1 MAFVLAFFL
10 AGLILIAGF
19 LSDLLFRRTNF
30 PDILVMIF
38 CGYLLGPLLKIIDP
52 ESLAPVTPLLASLAL
67 LIILFEGGLN
77 LDLFKVLNEA
87 PRAIV
92 LAVSGMGAS
101 IIAAYFFAYYFLK
114 WDLLSSL
121 LLGTIIGGTSS
132 SIVIPMIRRAN
143 VSEKVYTTL
152 FLESVF
158 TDAFVVVLG
167 ITLLQILKTP
177 MAGENMFS
185 TAAVQITGQ
194 FSTGIVIGAI
204 VGVSWLRVLRNIR
217 GKPYDDI
224 MTLTI
229 VLLFYSIVEFLGGN
243 GAIFSLTFGLILGNG
258 REICRMLKIQEPIE
272 ATEIMKKF
280 EYQIS
285 FLLRTFFFVN
295 LGLILSISNY
305 MPFLYG
311 LILTGLLLI
320 GRYSAVA
327 LSSIKNP
334 VLGGEKPI
342 MAVMM
347 PRGLAAAVMA
357 QIVSTSGVEN
367 GMLYYD
373 ITIAVII
380 MSVILT
386 SIGFYLVARKRS

>member
-1 MAFVLAFFL
+1 
-10 AGLILIAGF
+10 
-19 LSDLLFRRTNF
+19 
-30 PDILVMIF
+30 
-38 CGYLLGPLLKIIDP
+38 
-52 ESLAPVTPLLASLAL
+52 
-67 LIILFEGGLN
+67 
-77 LDLFKVLNEA
+77 
-87 PRAIV
+87 
-92 LAVSGMGAS
+92 
-101 IIAAYFFAYYFLK
+101 
-114 WDLLSSL
+114 
-121 LLGTIIGGTSS
+121 
-132 SIVIPMIRRAN
+132 
-143 VSEKVYTTL
+143 
-152 FLESVF
+152 
-158 TDAFVVVLG
+158 
-167 ITLLQILKTP
+167 
-177 MAGENMFS
+177 
-185 TAAVQITGQ
+185 
-194 FSTGIVIGAI
+194 
-204 VGVSWLRVLRNIR
+204 
-217 GKPYDDI
+217 
-224 MTLTI
+224 
-229 VLLFYSIVEFLGGN
+229 
-243 GAIFSLTFGLILGNG
+243 
-258 REICRMLKIQEPIE
+258 MLKIQEPIE